1 MSSGGSAKRMDSR
14 PGATDE
20 AGRSPKSVA
29 FVAGQVVTRSRR
41 LAVGLRTTDILYLA
55 VKRLLVALLAFC
67 SPPALAADWPQWR
80 GLARDGISSETNL
93 LEQWP
98 EGGPPLL
105 WKTDGLGEGYSSVAV
120 SDGRVF
126 TQGQKERRQFVIAL
140 DEETGAKLWEAPH
153 GDSYGHGRGGG
164 PRGTPT
170 VNEGNVYAL
179 GGEGSLISVEA
190 ATGKR
195 LWNTNLLKRFG
206 GRNISWGIS
215 ESPLV
220 DGNRVIVNA
229 GANGASVVALD
240 KKNGNLIWKSQSD
253 EAGYSS
259 AIRVEAGGISHYVV
273 LTGEGAVGL
282 RADNGSL
289 LWRYERVSNRT
300 ANVATPIVRGDHVFV
315 SSDYGTGGA
324 LLELTTDRGD
334 MEAREIYFN
343 RNMRNHYSTSVL
355 IGDYLYGYSSRILT
369 CMSFKTGE
377 VAWRDRS
384 VGKGQI
390 IYADGHLYLL
400 SEDGDVGLVEATPSA
415 YQEKSRFGIGRG
427 DYPTWAL
434 PAIANGKLFLRDQD
448 ALYCYNIRAD

>member
-1 MSSGGSAKRMDSR
+1 M
-14 PGATDE
+14 
-20 AGRSPKSVA
+20 
-29 FVAGQVVTRSRR
+29 
-41 LAVGLRTTDILYLA
+41 
-55 VKRLLVALLAFC
+55 
-67 SPPALAADWPQWR
+67 
-80 GLARDGISSETNL
+80 
-93 LEQWP
+93 
-98 EGGPPLL
+98 
-105 WKTDGLGEGYSSVAV
+105 AV

-140 DEETGAKLWEAPH
+140 NEETGEMLWETPL
-153 GDSYGHGRGGG
+153 GNSYRHGRGNG

-170 VNEGNVYAL
+170 VNQGNVYAL

-195 LWNTNLLKRFG
+195 LWYTNLLNRFG
-206 GRNISWGIS
+206 GRNTSWGIS

-220 DGNRVIVNA
+220 DRKRVIVNA
-229 GANGASVVALD
+229 GGSGASVVALD

-259 AIRVEAGGISHYVV
+259 AVAAQAGGLSHYIV
-273 LTGEGAVGL
+273 LTGEAAVGL
-282 RADNGSL
+282 RADNGRL

-324 LLELTTDRGD
+324 LLELTEDRGD
-334 MEAREIYFN
+334 LEAREVYFN
-343 RNMRNHYSTSVL
+343 RDMRNHYSSSVL
-355 IGDYLYGYSSRILT
+355 VGDYLYGYSSRILT
-369 CMSFKTGE
+369 SMNFKTGE

-400 SEDGDVGLVEATPSA
+400 SEDGDVGLVEATPDG
-415 YQEKSRFGIGRG
+415 YKEKSRYSIGRG

-448 ALYCYNIRAD
+448 RLFCYNIRAD

>member
-1 MSSGGSAKRMDSR
+1 MKRAFLVLCGAVSS
-14 PGATDE
+14 
-20 AGRSPKSVA
+20 
-29 FVAGQVVTRSRR
+29 
-41 LAVGLRTTDILYLA
+41 LAIAAA
-55 VKRLLVALLAFC
+55 V
-67 SPPALAADWPQWR
+67 DWPQWR
-80 GLARDGISSETNL
+80 GPARDGVSAETEL

-98 EGGPPLL
+98 EGGPSLL
-105 WKTDGLGEGYSSVAV
+105 WKTNGLGQGYSSVAV
-120 SDGRVF
+120 SGGRVF
-126 TQGQKERRQFVIAL
+126 SQGQRGRRQLVIAL
-140 DEETGAKLWEAPH
+140 DEETGEILWEAPL
-153 GDSYGHGRGGG
+153 GGSYHHGRGNG

-170 VNEGNVYAL
+170 VNQGNVYAL
-179 GGEGSLISVEA
+179 GVEGSLVSVEA
-190 ATGKR
+190 ATGKK
-195 LWNTNLLKRFG
+195 LWYTNLLNRFG

-229 GANGASVVALD
+229 GGSGASVVALD

-259 AIRVEAGGISHYVV
+259 AVATRAGGVSHYIV
-273 LTGEGAVGL
+273 LTGEAAVGL
-282 RADNGSL
+282 RPDNGTL

-300 ANVATPIVRGDHVFV
+300 ANVATPIVRGDYVFV

-324 LLELTTDRGD
+324 LLELTGDRGGL
-334 MEAREIYFN
+334 EAREVYFN
-343 RNMRNHYSTSVL
+343 RDMRNHYSSSVL
-355 IGDYLYGYSSRILT
+355 VGDYLYGYSSRILT
-369 CMSFKTGE
+369 SMNFKTGE

-400 SEDGDVGLVEATPSA
+400 SEDGAVGLVEATPSA
-415 YQEKSRFGIGRG
+415 YKEKSRFEIGRG

-448 ALYCYNIRAD
+448 TLYCYNIWTEPQK